1 MSRPGLRVHDLRHT
15 AASLWLAAG
24 ADPKVVQRI
33 LGHGS
38 AAMTLD
44 LYGHLVDRNLWEAA
58 QRVGEVT
65 ESRHKGGGISG
76 AHLRNPASDGAPAD
90 PETLF

>member
-1 MSRPGLRVHDLRHT
+1 MHDLRHT

-65 ESRHKGGGISG
+65 ESGHKGGGTSG
-76 AHLRNPASDGAPAD
+76 AHPRNLASGDAPGD

>member
-1 MSRPGLRVHDLRHT
+1 MHDLRHT

-65 ESRHKGGGISG
+65 ESGQKGGGTSG
-76 AHLRNPASDGAPAD
+76 ARPRNPAEKRAPAD